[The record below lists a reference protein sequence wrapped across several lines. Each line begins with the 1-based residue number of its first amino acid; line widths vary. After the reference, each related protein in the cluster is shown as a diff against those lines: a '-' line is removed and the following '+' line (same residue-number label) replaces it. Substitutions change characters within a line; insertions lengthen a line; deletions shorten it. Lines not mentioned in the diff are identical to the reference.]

1 MGPVPGRD
9 GVLVNEW
16 EKVGEK
22 KRRDGIYSVYKVYLA
37 ERFGSERELIC
48 PRAHSGRSDMG
59 TILDYRLL

>member
-1 MGPVPGRD
+1 MPGRD

-37 ERFGSERELIC
+37 ERELIC